1 MYVFVCMWFLS
12 IRFITLYRKKVSKIK
27 QEFVLTSLQVFRLFD
42 LSEFYLLLRPN
53 VIKVWLSTN
62 HTMSLEETKFIIL
75 IL

>member
-1 MYVFVCMWFLS
+1 M
-12 IRFITLYRKKVSKIK
+12 
-27 QEFVLTSLQVFRLFD
+27 QEFALTSFQVFRLFV